1 MSQTTSQQP
10 ENRWRDWTII
20 GLRALFI
27 FGAGLVIVIQR
38 TQATPTLV
46 FPSEQFNDIF
56 IACGIGLGLVALL
69 AIITLIAS
77 IRPFMIYALIGV
89 DFALTGLFVI
99 VANAQP
105 LIWIE
110 IVVYLATTG
119 LLRLGT
125 ILGGIN
131 ALGVVAAGV
140 GGMIYL
146 AGQTTQQ
153 IDFTP
158 YVLPTI
164 LAVILITGIAVWM
177 YMQDGLGSN
186 EQRNLRKIAKERDQQ
201 VHEMRERGKA
211 LTELTNILGG
221 TLNFRKVLEA
231 ALEIGVKLS
240 IPPTHHRTVAM
251 ILLYDERE
259 RLYVSHSRGFTQ
271 AEELSFKSTP
281 ADDGIIYK
289 ALTEAEAVILN
300 KEVYR
305 DPSLKPIG
313 VFNPMRSVVC
323 IPLRARYDNF
333 GVMIVAS
340 TQENAFADDQIDT
353 MNAVGVQVT
362 IALQNATLY
371 NNLLGEKERIMEM
384 EEDARKALVRDLHDV
399 PTQTVSAVAMRL
411 RIAQMMLQKSPHE
424 LPSELQELEKIT
436 LRAVEEIRHVLFKLR
451 PLALESKGLVAA
463 LEELAEKVKK
473 TFNQNM
479 TVKINPQIEQ
489 ILDEGKSGAL
499 FYLIEEAVNNA
510 RKYAEADLITVQG
523 GVQGDSIIV
532 KIADNGK
539 GFDSDAVN
547 ANYDSRGSFGM
558 VNMRER
564 AELLNGT
571 LNLKSIIGKGTVI
584 TITIPLEVTQLTSH
598 PDKIQKQVNHTKLAV
613 STRKLSP

>member
-1 MSQTTSQQP
+1 MSQTTSSQP

-38 TQATPTLV
+38 TQVTPTLV
-46 FPSEQFNDIF
+46 FPSEQFNDVL
-56 IACGIGLGLVALL
+56 IACGIGLGMVALL
-69 AIITLIAS
+69 AIMTLITS
-77 IRPFMIYALIGV
+77 IRPFMSYALIGV
-89 DFALTGLFVI
+89 DFVLTGLFVI

-110 IVVYLATTG
+110 VVVYLATTG

-125 ILGGIN
+125 VLGGIN
-131 ALGVVAAGV
+131 ALGVVAAGT
-140 GGMIYL
+140 GAMIYL
-146 AGQTTQQ
+146 VGQTTQQ

-164 LAVILITGIAVWM
+164 LAIILITGIAIWM
-177 YMQDGLGSN
+177 YMQDGLGSS

-201 VHEMRERGKA
+201 VREMRERGKA

-240 IPPTHHRTVAM
+240 IPQAHHRTVAM

-271 AEELSFKSTP
+271 AEELSFKATP
-281 ADDGIIYK
+281 ADDGVIYK

-411 RIAQMMLQKSPHE
+411 RIAQMTLQRNPHE
-424 LPSELQELEKIT
+424 LPTELKELEAIT

-473 TFNQNM
+473 TFHQNM
-479 TVKINPQIEQ
+479 TVKLNPQIEQ

-510 RKYAEADLITVQG
+510 RKYAEAELITVQG
-523 GVQGDSIIV
+523 GVQGDAIIV

-613 STRKLSP
+613 STRKLTS

>member
-1 MSQTTSQQP
+1 MSQTTSSQP
-10 ENRWRDWTII
+10 EAHWRDWTII
-20 GLRALFI
+20 GLRALFVI
-27 FGAGLVIVIQR
+27 GAGLITVIQR
-38 TQATPTLV
+38 TQETPTLV
-46 FPSEQFNDIF
+46 FPSEAFNDVL
-56 IACGIGLGLVALL
+56 IACAIGLGLIALL
-69 AIITLIAS
+69 SGITLIRS
-77 IRPFMIYALIGV
+77 IRPFMIYALVAV
-89 DFALTGLFVI
+89 DFVLAGLFV
-99 VANAQP
+99 VVSNAQP

-110 IVVYLATTG
+110 IVVYLAITG
-119 LLRLGT
+119 LLRLG
-125 ILGGIN
+125 IMLGGIN
-131 ALGVVAAGV
+131 ALGIVAAGL
-140 GGMIYL
+140 GAMIYL
-146 AGQTTQQ
+146 AGQTSQQ
-153 IDFTP
+153 VDFTP
-158 YVLPTI
+158 YVLPLT
-164 LAVILITGIAVWM
+164 LATILITGVGVWM

-186 EQRNLRKIAKERDQQ
+186 EQRNLRKLAKERDQQ
-201 VHEMRERGKA
+201 VREMRERGKA

-231 ALEIGVKLS
+231 GLEIGLKMS
-240 IPPTHHRTVAM
+240 IPQAHQRTVAM

-271 AEELSFKSTP
+271 AEELSFKPTF
-281 ADDGIIYK
+281 ADEGILHK

-313 VFNPMRSVVC
+313 VFNVMRSVVC

-340 TQENAFADDQIDT
+340 TQENAFAQDQIDT
-353 MNAVGVQVT
+353 MNAVGVQIT

-371 NNLLGEKERIMEM
+371 NNLLNEKERIMEM

-411 RIAQMMLQKSPHE
+411 RIAQRMFEKTPQEVPAELHE
-424 LPSELQELEKIT
+424 IEQIT

-451 PLALESKGLVAA
+451 PLALESKGLIAA
-463 LEELAEKVKK
+463 LEELAEKMKK
-473 TFNQNM
+473 TFDQNM
-479 TVKINPQIEQ
+479 TVKMNPQIEE
-489 ILDEGKSGAL
+489 ILDEGKAGAL
-499 FYLIEEAVNNA
+499 FYLIEEATNNA
-510 RKYAEADLITVQG
+510 RKYAEASLITVQG
-523 GVQGDSIIV
+523 GVHNDEIII

-558 VNMRER
+558 VNMKER

-571 LNLKSIIGKGTVI
+571 LNLKSVVGKGTVI
-584 TITIPLEVTQLTSH
+584 TITIPLEVTRMMTH

-613 STRKLSP
+613 SARNMRP